1 MKLPTTMSVLQFLPV
16 VLAIV
21 NEIEQAGK
29 EPGFTENEAERIKDI
44 VIQGITAT
52 DSLVDIPEELV
63 LRVALSAIDL
73 IQGIAEITAL
83 TDEQILTAADA
94 IRDEAKARGLG

>member
-1 MKLPTTMSVLQFLPV
+1 MRIPMQFSVMSFIPV

-21 NEIEQAGK
+21 NEIELAGK

-44 VIQGITAT
+44 VVKAITAT

-63 LRVALSAIDL
+63 LRIALSAIDL
-73 IQGIAEITAL
+73 VQGIAELTAL
-83 TDEQILTAADA
+83 TDDQILAAADA